1 MALRPEMIDFIWL
14 DFIKE
19 VCQLAGVGKV
29 SIVQE
34 EEGVRVVRILIQMIN
49 PLCMIRYW
57 SAARAHV
64 LYTPCRAATLQDG
77 NQPVQLSQ

>member
-29 SIVQE
+29 SIMQE
-34 EEGVRVVRILIQMIN
+34 EASIRIVRILIEMIN
-49 PLCMIRYW
+49 PLCMK
-57 SAARAHV
+57 SARPPHKPMYCIAFV
-64 LYTPCRAATLQDG
+64 E
-77 NQPVQLSQ
+77 